1 MTTTPTRR
9 ISINRAMGVNG
20 NVIIHGNGN
29 PVTGTNRNK
38 MGKSR
43 KWNISKTW
51 HIVGKSEVQSSLYC
65 YSVRRWWWWCH
76 CCTPCGQLFL
86 PKLTTLMMRL
96 VWCLVFNSLHA
107 YADNPNRCSTYCRIP
122 RTIRGPHHHHPRSWH
137 NQCWTEATTLTLI
150 YSWNEMNPT
159 LVLLN
164 IVPSTTTQHNSPECR
179 PRVGMG
185 NSWIEK

>member
-1 MTTTPTRR
+1 MLSIRTSPTQLTTTTPTRR

-43 KWNISKTW
+43 KWNISKPW

-122 RTIRGPHHHHPRSWH
+122 RTIRESPPS
-137 NQCWTEATTLTLI
+137 
-150 YSWNEMNPT
+150 PPP
-159 LVLLN
+159 LLA
-164 IVPSTTTQHNSPECR
+164 
-179 PRVGMG
+179 
-185 NSWIEK
+185 